1 MIMAGFSDHGVVQR
15 SRWNSTIKLVSP
27 VNWAFNFVSQVR
39 QISNF
44 CIICDMPSKKQP
56 VYPNE
61 QRLLTELG
69 ERLRL
74 ARMRRKFSSETV
86 AARSSISRM
95 TLYRVERGDPSVL
108 MVTYVRVLATLQ
120 LEEDLGL
127 IAKEDRLGRSLQDL
141 DLPHGRTLHA
151 R

>member
-1 MIMAGFSDHGVVQR
+1 
-15 SRWNSTIKLVSP
+15 
-27 VNWAFNFVSQVR
+27 
-39 QISNF
+39 
-44 CIICDMPSKKQP
+44 MPSKKQP

-61 QRLLTELG
+61 ERLLTELG

-74 ARMRRKFSSETV
+74 ARMRRQFSSETV

-108 MVTYVRVLATLQ
+108 MVTYLRVLATLQ

-141 DLPHGRTLHA
+141 DLPHGRTPHA
-151 R
+151 RRTT

>member
-1 MIMAGFSDHGVVQR
+1 
-15 SRWNSTIKLVSP
+15 
-27 VNWAFNFVSQVR
+27 
-39 QISNF
+39 
-44 CIICDMPSKKQP
+44 MPSRKQP

-61 QRLLTELG
+61 EKILTELG

-108 MVTYVRVLATLQ
+108 MITYLRVLATLQ
-120 LEEDLGL
+120 LEDDLGL

-141 DLPHGRTLHA
+141 DLPHGRTPLNKKSV
-151 R
+151 RI

>member
-1 MIMAGFSDHGVVQR
+1 
-15 SRWNSTIKLVSP
+15 
-27 VNWAFNFVSQVR
+27 
-39 QISNF
+39 
-44 CIICDMPSKKQP
+44 MPSKKQP

-61 QRLLTELG
+61 EKILVALG

-108 MVTYVRVLATLQ
+108 MITYLRVLATLQ
-120 LEEDLGL
+120 LEDDLSL

-141 DLPHGRTLHA
+141 DLPHGRTPHA
-151 R
+151 RRTT